1 MPMLTQRIWLALM
14 LCGLLAFSLGAVVA
28 QDEPPAAETPA
39 PDPTAEPTTPPVE
52 PTAEPTAPPVE
63 PTAEPPPAEPTV
75 EPPAEPT
82 PELTAEPTPEA
93 TPSQPP
99 AFLAAADTVWEAVA
113 GAPVSFSLT
122 IADDEG
128 IVRVLA
134 GAAAGTV
141 ELAAA
146 DPVET
151 AAPFL
156 TVVTIT
162 YTAPDGFAGSDS
174 FLLTAIDAGGLQ
186 TTFTVTVQ
194 VAAPA
199 PTPSPTDIPAEP
211 ATETRVLNYNP
222 AASEAAIAALLE
234 SLGAVEVE
242 RIPAIGAMKVRV
254 PASAAEPAAAMARA
268 NSRAAAQAAGLTSI
282 EPVMEYRIDAF
293 PMDPPNDPLYSGQWG
308 FGTSAPGAAYVH
320 FAWRISRRDG
330 AGVNV
335 AVLDSGVDLQHPDLA
350 GQLLPAL
357 GWDFYNDDNNPD
369 DDNSHGTH
377 VAGVIAARTNNALGV
392 AGIAYAAK
400 IIPVKVCGASGGCPT
415 YEIAAGIVHA
425 VDKGAKVI
433 NMSLGGPAVS
443 TTVKGA
449 VDYALARNVIVVAS
463 AGNTGNVNYNYP
475 AAYPGVISVAAH
487 DINGDR
493 AFFSTMNDRVLVS
506 APGVNILSTIP
517 IEFDTYDGLQ
527 NGYSQQDWDGTSM
540 AAPHVAG
547 TVALMVSDGVATTP
561 AAAREALICSAL
573 EAGAPGYDQEYG
585 YGLLQAD
592 WAQNWRSNSASCKVV
607 QPNDSLYAPTRITTA
622 PFTVSQPVS
631 ARSVSAEPAD
641 PIVPC
646 AASYTQTLWY
656 TFTPA
661 AADRYLFT
669 TFGSSYDTVLAV
681 YRGTP
686 GALVNLACNNDF
698 STGSFGNNA
707 ALSLDLPS
715 GQTFYILVATNG
727 AAPVNDQVMQLRMAR
742 GISTINADFQ
752 ENAPNILYVGDWS
765 RVAQPG
771 AAGGYVQRTT
781 NNEAAALFAIRGS
794 QMQYARTTGPAMGW
808 SEVWLNTSQTGLDNR
823 AATTVANRSVFLP
836 LSSGSPSPWTI
847 VIIRRFAGGPP
858 GPVDIDRVRSAADS
872 FMPASAIT
880 AITDDRLGGPAP
892 CAARRFCFY
901 NGTWTPVTTT
911 GSHMNTAMET
921 ADDGARIN
929 FRATGTTITLFR
941 NTDPSFGSMNV
952 IVDGRLINVPNNTS
966 TGRKVPFVISGLT
979 KATHVVEIINAGAN
993 ILQFDAAQA
1002 SSPAPLMASPTRV
1015 NENSPALSYTGLW
1028 VNNTPPAAFGRTSR
1042 TTTDPSA
1049 AIDFSF
1055 TGNQVC
1061 VIYVRQ
1067 PAGGTF
1073 DVVVNGQLLLDDYST
1088 AGAAGYDYGVCTDPR
1103 NLGEG
1108 THHVRVLPSAA
1119 PGVPVE
1125 IDGVLAFRTPILT
1138 PTMGLVQENHAGFFY
1153 NTFYGAWLTDCV
1165 SRSFGG
1171 YRYQGGCARWTT
1183 TNGARVGFYMQGT
1196 GFILYT
1202 SVGPSAG
1209 DWEIWIDGVRYQP
1222 VYQGTTYDY
1231 FELANFRFRPVG
1243 LGITDLTPGIH
1254 YVELRK
1260 VAYSPPYNGGPE
1272 GSTPNSFVDLDGVRV
1287 FP

>member
-1 MPMLTQRIWLALM
+1 MFLLTRSVWLALA
-14 LCGLLAFSLGAVVA
+14 LCGLLAFGLGAAVA
-28 QDEPPAAETPA
+28 QDEPPATEAPAPA
-39 PDPTAEPTTPPVE
+39 PDLTGEPTAPLAEPPAVE
-52 PTAEPTAPPVE
+52 PTASPTE
-63 PTAEPPPAEPTV
+63 
-75 EPPAEPT
+75 EPT
-82 PELTAEPTPEA
+82 PAAAPA
-93 TPSQPP
+93 QPP
-99 AFLAAADTVWEAVA
+99 TFLAAAGTVWEAVA

-122 IADDEG
+122 VADDEG
-128 IVRVLA
+128 LVRVLA
-134 GAAAGTV
+134 GTAAGTV

-162 YTAPDGFAGSDS
+162 YTAPDGFAGPDS
-174 FLLTAIDAGGLQ
+174 FLLTAIDVGGLQ
-186 TTFTVTVQ
+186 ATFTVTVQ
-194 VAAPA
+194 VAAPSPTPA
-199 PTPSPTDIPAEP
+199 PTDIPTEIPAEP
-211 ATETRVLNYNP
+211 ATEVRVLNYNP
-222 AASEAAIAALLE
+222 AAPEAAIAALLE

-242 RIPAIGAMKVRV
+242 RIPAIGAMKVLV
-254 PASAAEPAAAMARA
+254 PAAAAEPAAAMARA
-268 NSRAAAQAAGLTSI
+268 NSRGAALAAGLTSI
-282 EPVMEYRIDAF
+282 EPVIEYRIDAF
-293 PMDPPNDPLYSGQWG
+293 PDDPPNDPLYSGQWG
-308 FGTSAPGAAYVH
+308 FGTSEPGAAYVH
-320 FAWRISRRDG
+320 WAWRISRRDG

-377 VAGVIAARTNNALGV
+377 VAGVIAARTNNAVGV

-400 IIPVKVCGASGGCPT
+400 IIPVKVCGAGGGCPT

-425 VDKGAKVI
+425 VDKGARVI
-433 NMSLGGPAVS
+433 NLSLGGSQPS

-463 AGNTGNVNYNYP
+463 AGNSGTTQYRYP
-475 AAYPGVISVAAH
+475 ASYPGVISVAAH
-487 DINGDR
+487 DIGGIR
-493 AFFSTMNDRVLVS
+493 AGFSTMNDRVLVS
-506 APGVNILSTIP
+506 APGVDILSTIP

-527 NGYSQQDWDGTSM
+527 NGYSRQGWDGTSM

-573 EAGAPGYDQEYG
+573 DTGAPGYDQEYG

-622 PFTVSQPVS
+622 PFSVSQPVS
-631 ARSVSAEPAD
+631 ARSVSTEAAD
-641 PIVPC
+641 PAVPC
-646 AASYTQTLWY
+646 AVSYTQTLWY

-686 GALVNLACNNDF
+686 GAMVNLACNDDF

-707 ALSLDLPS
+707 ALSLDLPA
-715 GQTFYILVATNG
+715 GQTFYILVATKG

-742 GISTINADFQ
+742 GIGAINTDFQ

-771 AAGGYVQRTT
+771 ASGGYVQRTS
-781 NNEAAALFAIRGS
+781 NNEAAALFAVRGS
-794 QMQYARTTGPAMGW
+794 YMDYVRTTGPAMGS
-808 SEVWLNTSQTGLDNR
+808 SEVWRNALNLGGLSNR
-823 AATTVANRSVFLP
+823 TATTVANNPWSYTLGLAP
-836 LSSGSPSPWTI
+836 DWTI
-847 VIIRRFAGGPP
+847 VVIRRWAGGPP
-858 GPVDIDRVRSAADS
+858 GPVDIDRVRSVADS
-872 FMPASAIT
+872 TMPTAAIT
-880 AITDDRLGGPAP
+880 AITDDRLGGPPA
-892 CAARRFCFY
+892 CTARRFCFIG
-901 NGTWTPVTTT
+901 GTWTPVTTA
-911 GSHMNTAMET
+911 GSHLNTAMENDT
-921 ADDGARIN
+921 ASGSGNII

-941 NTDPSFGSMNV
+941 NTDPSFGSMAV
-952 IVDGRLINVPNNTS
+952 IVDGRSISGIPNNTS

-979 KATHVVEIINAGAN
+979 NTTHVVQVVNQSG

-1002 SSPAPLMASPTRV
+1002 GSPAPLMPSTAVV

-1028 VNNTPPAAFGRTSR
+1028 VNNAPPAAFGRTSR
-1042 TTTDPSA
+1042 TTTDSSA

-1061 VIYVRQ
+1061 IRYGRQ
-1067 PAGGTF
+1067 PGGGTF
-1073 DVVVNGQLLLDDYST
+1073 DVVVNGQLLIDDFST
-1088 AGAAGYDYGVCTDPR
+1088 DGAAGYGYEACTDPR
-1103 NLGEG
+1103 ALGEG
-1108 THHVRVLPSAA
+1108 THHVRILPSAA
-1119 PGVPVE
+1119 PGAPVE
-1125 IDGVLAFRTPILT
+1125 IDGVLASRVPILT
-1138 PTMGLVQENHAGFFY
+1138 AAMGLVQENHAGFVYHTSFGVW
-1153 NTFYGAWLTDCV
+1153 NTDCV
-1165 SRSFGG
+1165 SRSPGG
-1171 YRYQGGCARWTT
+1171 YRYQGGCARWTMV
-1183 TNGARVGFYMQGT
+1183 NGARVGFYMQGT

-1222 VYQGTTYDY
+1222 VYQGTLYDY
-1231 FELANFRFRPVG
+1231 YELANFRFRPFG
-1243 LGITDLTPGIH
+1243 LGITNLTPGIH

-1260 VAYSPPYNGGPE
+1260 VAYSPPYNGAPE
-1272 GSTPNSFVDLDGVRV
+1272 SSTAPNVFVDLDGVRV